1 MSKRREL
8 RVGEV
13 RLAARLARR
22 EVRRRPGRTALVA
35 LLVALPV
42 AFMVLL
48 LVLFRTWDVTQ
59 DEAWQR
65 EYGDADAVLVADGGF
80 DPSGLPAG
88 ARTATVSDT
97 QLRVRTGE
105 GVRTEVLV
113 YGFAAADPMLDG
125 LIDLIGGRL
134 PAAGDEIA
142 LDPDLADKLGV
153 HVGDRLVL
161 DRPAALELA
170 VVGLVEKPADF
181 STPLAFTTP
190 GGALLD
196 ADTRR
201 PATTTTYVDLPGAA
215 AREDLRGRPGI
226 LVRGDF
232 IEDAEGMSTVLV
244 PATYVLGA
252 VVLTVFGIVIAAAFA
267 ARARRQLVTLGQ
279 LSANGAPGRVLRLTL
294 VLQGT
299 VTGLVGAVPGLLV
312 MLGLLGAGRARIEDI
327 TKARLDHYD
336 IRPAEL
342 AGAVVIGVLAAT
354 VAALIPA
361 WNVGRISTLAALA
374 GRRPLRPVRHRV
386 TAAGAVAAAA
396 GLGLLGLA
404 ALGSQTG
411 EDEGVWALVA
421 VSGGVLELLGAC
433 AVAPAVVSRLE
444 PLAGRTRGTWRLAAR
459 SLARE
464 RARTG
469 AVVSAVAAAAGLAVA
484 VTALV
489 TGIRAGDAARPAV
502 SDRVVVATEVSAVTD
517 ATYDEDPAS
526 PRGGSEV
533 YAPPD
538 AAAQDELA
546 DLLPGAE
553 RVTLRTGGHQR
564 DWADIRVPIV
574 ADPAVL
580 DGLGLGADVR
590 RALAQ
595 TGVVVLG
602 SGGEAPNQ
610 VTLPGGRVQD
620 VAAVSS
626 ERNLGYLSGVLVS
639 PGLVDE
645 IGVEP
650 QDAAVAYVND
660 RPLTP
665 GQLDDVEA
673 FLEDWQFDQGPST
686 NRAVSAPWSENGPT
700 AAQLE
705 LILAGAAL
713 VFAVL
718 VVGATLALAAA
729 ESREER
735 DVLTVTGV
743 APGMLARAAA
753 ARAWLLAVIG
763 AAMAVPVGLLPVAVL
778 VAADDG
784 AMRFVVP
791 WRAVGLVGLALPAIA
806 AAVALAASATAQ
818 RLRPVRV
825 STAVFE

>member
-1 MSKRREL
+1 MSEF
-8 RVGEV
+8 

-35 LLVALPV
+35 VLVALPV
-42 AFMVLL
+42 GFMVLL

-65 EYGDADAVLVADGGF
+65 EHSDADALLEAGGGF
-80 DPSGLPAG
+80 DPADLPRG
-88 ARTATVSDT
+88 ARTATVTDT
-97 QLRVRTGE
+97 QIRVRTGD
-105 GVRTEVLV
+105 GAGTELLV
-113 YGFAAADPMLDG
+113 YGFPAADPMLDG
-125 LIDLIGGRL
+125 LIDLVAGRL
-134 PAAGDEIA
+134 PASGDEIA
-142 LDPDLADKLGV
+142 LAPDVADELDVG
-153 HVGDRLVL
+153 VGDRLVL
-161 DRPAALELA
+161 DRPAALELS
-170 VVGLVEKPADF
+170 VVGLVEKPANF
-181 STPLAFTTP
+181 STPLGFTTP
-190 GGALLD
+190 DGALLD
-196 ADTRR
+196 ADPRR
-201 PATTTTYVDLPGAA
+201 PASSTTYVDLPGAA
-215 AREDLRGRPGI
+215 AREELRGRPGI
-226 LVRGDF
+226 LTRGDF

-244 PATYVLGA
+244 PATYVFGA

-294 VLQGT
+294 ILQGT
-299 VTGLVGAVPGLLV
+299 VTGLLGALAGLLLT
-312 MLGLLGAGRARIEDI
+312 LGFFAVGTASVEEMSQ
-327 TKARLDHYD
+327 ARLDHYD

-342 AGAVVIGVLAAT
+342 AGAVVIGVAAAT

-361 WNVGRISTLAALA
+361 WSVGRISTLAALA

-386 TAAGAVAAAA
+386 TVAGAVAVAA
-396 GLGLLGLA
+396 GVGLLGLA

-421 VSGGVLELLGAC
+421 VIGGVLELLGAC

-489 TGIRAGDAARPAV
+489 TGISVGDAARPAV
-502 SDRVVVATEVSAVTD
+502 SERVVVATEVSAVTD

-526 PRGGSEV
+526 PRGGSEL

-546 DLLPGAE
+546 ALLPGAE
-553 RVTLRTGGHQR
+553 PVTLRTAGHQH
-564 DWADIRVPIV
+564 DWADIRVPVV

-580 DGLGLGADVR
+580 DGLGLGDDVR
-590 RALAQ
+590 RALAR
-595 TGVVVLG
+595 TGVLVIG
-602 SGGEAPNQ
+602 SGGEAPDQ
-610 VTLPGGRVQD
+610 VTLPGGQVQD
-620 VAAVSS
+620 VVTVSS

-650 QDAAVAYVND
+650 HDAAVAFVND
-660 RPLTP
+660 RPLTQ
-665 GQLDDVEA
+665 GQLDDVEV

-686 NRAVSAPWSENGPT
+686 NRAVSARWSETGPT
-700 AAQLE
+700 PVQLE
-705 LILAGAAL
+705 LIVAGVAL

-729 ESREER
+729 ESRDER

-743 APGMLARAAA
+743 APRMLARAAA

-763 AAMAVPVGLLPVAVL
+763 AAMAVPIGLLPVAVL

-784 AMRFVVP
+784 AMQLVVP
-791 WRAVGLVGLALPAIA
+791 WRAIGLLAFALPAIA